1 MFSISF
7 YFFTCSRPLISTTPT
22 SFVSSDPYIVSS
34 TPTTLHPV
42 NEYITT
48 PIPSLHAAK
57 AILDRKFM
65 PSPIPLAT
73 LRVTMETSSSTASN
87 QEQDDQSQRT
97 EESEQNSEEPLA
109 KLNELDE
116 NNNEQT
122 HEESTHEADYAKLN
136 DEDLYDQAHS
146 ESEEISEKV
155 EETTSVEHRLKKI
168 SEEIEKYSNNDNQDI
183 HGRQSFFSLSDLI
196 KTLRPSDKKI
206 IPQIDSDYS
215 NTMHVLGE
223 TAKVVGGDD
232 ARKIKTI
239 DLRQTN
245 RALY

>member
-1 MFSISF
+1 
-7 YFFTCSRPLISTTPT
+7 
-22 SFVSSDPYIVSS
+22 
-34 TPTTLHPV
+34 
-42 NEYITT
+42 
-48 PIPSLHAAK
+48 
-57 AILDRKFM
+57 
-65 PSPIPLAT
+65 
-73 LRVTMETSSSTASN
+73 METSSSTASN
-87 QEQDDQSQRT
+87 QDQDEQQSQRT

-116 NNNEQT
+116 NSNEPT
-122 HEESTHEADYAKLN
+122 HEESITHETDDTKPS
-136 DEDLYDQAHS
+136 DEDLYDARS
-146 ESEEISEKV
+146 ESEEASEKV

-183 HGRQSFFSLSDLI
+183 HGRKSFFSLSDLI

-223 TAKVVGGDD
+223 TASIVGGDD